1 MVFIQIFLGM
11 KQSNLNLITWSC
23 DRPRP
28 LLFENCNQRFSPL
41 AKRAAPVSL
50 YKKVDPK
57 KCLRD
62 QLGMVRSVTTGCCSW
77 SSLTKV
83 SPS

>member
-11 KQSNLNLITWSC
+11 KQSNLNFITWSR

-41 AKRAAPVSL
+41 ARRAAPVSQ

-57 KCLRD
+57 ECLRN
-62 QLGMVRSVTTGCCSW
+62 QPGIVRSVTIGWCSW
-77 SSLTKV
+77 SSLTNA

>member
-11 KQSNLNLITWSC
+11 KQSNLNFITWSR

-57 KCLRD
+57 KCLRN
-62 QLGMVRSVTTGCCSW
+62 QLEMVRSLTIGWCSW
-77 SSLTKV
+77 SSLTKA

>member
-1 MVFIQIFLGM
+1 M
-11 KQSNLNLITWSC
+11 KQSNLNLITWSP

-28 LLFENCNQRFSPL
+28 VLFENCNQRFSPL
-41 AKRAAPVSL
+41 AKPAAPVSL

-57 KCLRD
+57 KCLRN
-62 QLGMVRSVTTGCCSW
+62 QLGMVRSLTIGRCSW
-77 SSLTKV
+77 SSLTNA